1 MSRKQGGF
9 TVMIPQNGKSFD
21 DLVIGFHEN
30 ALKKFAK
37 NLIALDNKI
46 YITRD
51 PNRFIFIKKVTKK
64 IISSIGMFDLT
75 RRYYYDSLMNEYVFL
90 LDNQLGIAKN
100 SSITN
105 ELRIKILRYAAKMSY
120 REVGEK
126 VCSNYIFS
134 KTSIYRIIK
143 DTIITD
149 VPENFGIYKKP
160 LSIVHVQID
169 EKYEPINKKNKY
181 KRNEKRKDDGER
193 KLRYITATIFAGK
206 KNGRLLNR
214 TILSAFT
221 RKELIDKINFL
232 LVNRYKQTSNDT
244 IYLSGDLAKYI
255 RESTYLICPCKA
267 IYIPDMWHV
276 LRYMNTT
283 EVNISKK
290 MLLEHPDDVFKK
302 YLIEF
307 TDEIKSVYRLYKEDH
322 DCFNKWLLPGYLGCS
337 QECMNSHYYCPR
349 FAKVAN
355 RFSKRNF
362 AKLITAIESEA
373 NNTKI
378 VISSKKFKVPE
389 SINYLPFEAY
399 EDVQKYSLDTRDM
412 KYDTYK
418 MFNKIKYGY

>member
-9 TVMIPQNGKSFD
+9 NAMIPQNGKGFD
-21 DLVIGFHEN
+21 DLIIGFHEN

-46 YITRD
+46 YISRD
-51 PNRFIFIKKVTKK
+51 SNRFIFIKKVTKK

-105 ELRIKILRYAAKMSY
+105 ELRLKILRYAAKMSY

-126 VCSNYIFS
+126 VCPNYIFS
-134 KTSIYRIIK
+134 KASIYRIIK
-143 DTIITD
+143 DTIVTD
-149 VPENFGIYKKP
+149 VPENFDLYKKP
-160 LSIVHVQID
+160 SSIVHIQID
-169 EKYEPINKKNKY
+169 EKYEPVNKKDRY
-181 KRNEKRKDDGER
+181 KRKEKRKCDGER

-206 KNGRLLNR
+206 RKGKLLNR

-232 LVNRYKQTSNDT
+232 LINRYKQTIDDAV
-244 IYLSGDLAKYI
+244 YLSGDLAPYI
-255 RESTYLICPCKA
+255 RESAEMISPCKA

-283 EVNISKK
+283 EVCISKE
-290 MLLEHPDDVFKK
+290 MLLKHPEDVFTK

-307 TDEIKSVYRLYKEDH
+307 TDEIKAVYRLYKQDPN
-322 DCFNKWLLPGYLGCS
+322 CFNKWKLPGYLGCS

-349 FAKVAN
+349 FSKVAN

-362 AKLITAIESEA
+362 SKLVVAIESEA

-378 VISSKKFKVPE
+378 AISSKKFKTPE
-389 SINYLPFEAY
+389 SINYLPNEDY

-412 KYDTYK
+412 KYETYK

>member
-1 MSRKQGGF
+1 
-9 TVMIPQNGKSFD
+9 
-21 DLVIGFHEN
+21 
-30 ALKKFAK
+30 
-37 NLIALDNKI
+37 
-46 YITRD
+46 
-51 PNRFIFIKKVTKK
+51 
-64 IISSIGMFDLT
+64 
-75 RRYYYDSLMNEYVFL
+75 
-90 LDNQLGIAKN
+90 
-100 SSITN
+100 
-105 ELRIKILRYAAKMSY
+105 MSY

-255 RESTYLICPCKA
+255 RESTNLISPYKA

>member
-1 MSRKQGGF
+1 
-9 TVMIPQNGKSFD
+9 MITQNGKSFD
-21 DLVIGFHEN
+21 DLVVGFQEN
-30 ALKKFAK
+30 ALKKFTK
-37 NLIALDNKI
+37 NLITLDNKI

-51 PNRFIFIKKVTKK
+51 PNRFIFIKKATKK

-75 RRYYYDSLMNEYVFL
+75 RRYYYDTLMNEYVYL
-90 LDNQLGIAKN
+90 LDNDLGIAKN

-105 ELRIKILRYAAKMSY
+105 ELRLKILRYAAKMSY

-126 VCSNYIFS
+126 VCPNYIFS
-134 KTSIYRIIK
+134 KASIYRIIK
-143 DTIITD
+143 DTIVTD
-149 VPENFGIYKKP
+149 IPQNFEIYKKP
-160 LSIVHVQID
+160 SSIVHIQID
-169 EKYEPINKKNKY
+169 EKYEPVNKKNKY
-181 KRNEKRKDDGER
+181 KRNEKRKDDKER

-206 KNGRLLNR
+206 RKGKLLNR

-232 LVNRYKQTSNDT
+232 LVNRYKQTSDDT
-244 IYLSGDLAKYI
+244 VYLSGDLATYI
-255 RESTYLICPCKA
+255 RESTDLISPCKA

-283 EVNISKK
+283 DVKVSKK
-290 MLLEHPDDVFKK
+290 MLLKHPDDVFTKH
-302 YLIEF
+302 LIEF
-307 TDEIKSVYRLYKEDH
+307 TDEIKTVYRLYKHNH
-322 DCFNKWLLPGYLGCS
+322 DCFNKWMLPGYLGCS

-362 AKLITAIESEA
+362 SKLVTAIESEA

-378 VISSKKFKVPE
+378 RIASKKFKVPE
-389 SINYLPFEAY
+389 PIDYLPKKAY
-399 EDVQKYSLDTRDM
+399 EEIQKYTLDTREM
-412 KYDTYK
+412 KYETRI

>member
-21 DLVIGFHEN
+21 DLVIRFHEN

-37 NLIALDNKI
+37 NIIALDNKI

-105 ELRIKILRYAAKMSY
+105 ELRIKILRFAAKMSY

-126 VCSNYIFS
+126 VCPNYIFS

-149 VPENFGIYKKP
+149 IPENFGIYKKP
-160 LSIVHVQID
+160 SSIVHVQID

-206 KNGRLLNR
+206 KKGKLLNR

-232 LVNRYKQTSNDT
+232 LVNRYKQTIDDT

-255 RESTYLICPCKA
+255 RESAYLISPCKA

-283 EVNISKK
+283 EVNVSKK
-290 MLLEHPDDVFKK
+290 MLLKHPDDVFTK

-307 TDEIKSVYRLYKEDH
+307 TDEIKAVYRLYKEDS
-322 DCFNKWLLPGYLGCS
+322 DCFNKWNLPGYLGCS

-362 AKLITAIESEA
+362 TKLITAIESEA

-378 VISSKKFKVPE
+378 IISSKKFKIPE
-389 SINYLPFEAY
+389 PINYLPLETY
-399 EDVQKYSLDTRDM
+399 EEVQKYSLDTRDM
-412 KYDTYK
+412 KYETYK